1 MIAKAVP
8 AKTATSSIAR
18 LTQYISGLQVSG
30 DPAGWPALADYILDA
45 HSDGAKV
52 SYVRMSNLFSDELGP
67 AVKEIMLV
75 QEMNT
80 RAVGDKN
87 YHLVISFPHGEIPTK
102 EQLGD
107 IEDKLVE
114 AIGLSEHQRISAA
127 HDDKDHYHLHVAINK
142 VHPVSLRNISPPWD
156 HPALMR
162 KCEELEIKHG
172 LIRTNHER
180 GGEDALSKSKSPHEA
195 TSFKKWILE
204 NAHEHILAAVNSCE
218 TWQEFNKEI
227 AKFDILI
234 KPRGS
239 GLVIASINS
248 GVNVKASSINRALS
262 HDNLVAKFGPFE
274 QSKSNVAELKIQYEK
289 PNRQVQKQFS
299 ELFQAYQKERNSNL
313 ARRKQMRD
321 QVSKELSDFL
331 IKSKISY
338 AEKKRIIKND
348 WGRHPEFKLQA
359 HKNLALEKAAFWK
372 THKENRRARIRAI
385 DKVNPLITWH
395 QFLQKQVERG
405 DENALTALR
414 QFKQKRQR
422 LANQILT
429 ADSAEAAR
437 NVIFKD
443 LAPKVIRNGD
453 LHYVCR
459 DGGRLTDNKH
469 QIKVDDLT
477 TGAAFLALS
486 IAAERFG
493 DKPLV
498 INGSDEFKTEIAKV
512 ASIKGLSVTF
522 KDKAMEELRASFS
535 QAAILEKS
543 PNSQKPQSSK
553 SRGRR

>member
-1 MIAKAVP
+1 MIAKAIP

-45 HSDGAKV
+45 QSDGAKV
-52 SYVRMSNLFSDELGP
+52 SYVRMSNLYSDELGP

-75 QEMNT
+75 QEKNT

-87 YHLVISFPHGEIPTK
+87 YHLVISFPHGEIPNK
-102 EQLGD
+102 EQLDD

-114 AIGLSEHQRISAA
+114 AIGLGEHQRVSAA

-142 VHPVSLRNISPPWD
+142 VHPVTFRNISPSWD
-156 HPALMR
+156 HPALMK

-180 GGEDALSKSKSPHEA
+180 GGENAKTKSPHEG
-195 TSFKKWILE
+195 TSFKQWILDK
-204 NAHEHILAAVNSCE
+204 AHDHILAAINNCNN
-218 TWQEFNKEI
+218 WQEFNQAI
-227 AKFDILI
+227 AKFDIVI
-234 KPRGS
+234 RPRGS
-239 GLVIASINS
+239 GLVIASIAS
-248 GVNVKASSINRALS
+248 GVHVKASSINRALS
-262 HDNLVAKFGPFE
+262 HDNLVAKFGAFK
-274 QSKSNVAELKIQYEK
+274 QSKSNVVELKAQYEK
-289 PNRQVQKQFS
+289 PNRQVQRQFS
-299 ELFQAYQKERNSNL
+299 ELFQAYQKERNANL
-313 ARRKQMRD
+313 AVRKQMRD
-321 QVSKELSDFL
+321 HVTKELSEFL

-372 THKENRRARIRAI
+372 SHKENRRARIKEI
-385 DKVNPLITWH
+385 DKANPLITWH
-395 QFLQKQVERG
+395 QFLQRQVERG
-405 DENALTALR
+405 DENALAALR
-414 QFKQKRQR
+414 QFEQKRQR

-429 ADSAEAAR
+429 ADSTEAAR
-437 NVIFKD
+437 NVIFKE

-453 LHYVCR
+453 LHYICR

-493 DKPLV
+493 DRPLV
-498 INGSDEFKTEIAKV
+498 INGSDEFKAEIAKV
-512 ASIKGLSVTF
+512 ANIKGLKVTF
-522 KDKAMEELRASFS
+522 KDKAMEELWVRFS
-535 QAAILEKS
+535 QLSLSEETSKS
-543 PNSQKPQSSK
+543 RTLQSHK

>member
-1 MIAKAVP
+1 MIAKAIP
-8 AKTATSSIAR
+8 AKTSTSSIAR

-45 HSDGAKV
+45 QSDGAKV
-52 SYVRMSNLFSDELGP
+52 SYVRMTNLYSDELGP

-87 YHLVISFPHGEIPTK
+87 YHLVISLPHGEIPTK
-102 EQLGD
+102 EQLDD

-142 VHPVSLRNISPPWD
+142 VHPVSLRNISPSWD
-156 HPALMR
+156 HLALMK

-172 LIRTNHER
+172 LIRTNHEL
-180 GGEDALSKSKSPHEA
+180 GGEVALSKSKSPHEA
-195 TSFKKWILE
+195 QSFRKWIMD
-204 NAHEHILAAVNSCE
+204 NAHDHILAAVNSCSS
-218 TWQEFNKEI
+218 WQEFNQAI

-239 GLVIASINS
+239 GLVIASIET
-248 GVNVKASSINRALS
+248 GVHVKASTINRALS
-262 HDNLVAKFGPFE
+262 HDNLVAKFGAFE
-274 QSKSNVAELKIQYEK
+274 PSKSNVVESKSQYEK

-299 ELFQAYQKERNSNL
+299 ELFQAYQKERNANL

-321 QVSKELSDFL
+321 KVTKELSDFL

-372 THKENRRARIRAI
+372 CHKENRRALIKEI
-385 DKVNPLITWH
+385 DKANPLTTWQ

-405 DENALTALR
+405 DENALAALR
-414 QFKQKRQR
+414 QFEQKRQR

-429 ADSAEAAR
+429 ADSTDAAR

-469 QIKVDDLT
+469 QIKVVDLT

-498 INGSDEFKTEIAKV
+498 INGSHEFKLEIVKV
-512 ASIKGLSVTF
+512 ASIKGLNVTF
-522 KDKAMEELRASFS
+522 KDKAMEELRTSFS
-535 QAAILEKS
+535 QAASLEAASK
-543 PNSQKPQSSK
+543 SQKPQSNK
-553 SRGRR
+553 TRGRR

>member
-1 MIAKAVP
+1 MIAKAIP

-30 DPAGWPALADYILDA
+30 DPVGWPALADYILDA

-52 SYVRMSNLFSDELGP
+52 SYVRMSNLYSDELGP

-75 QEMNT
+75 QEKNT

-87 YHLVISFPHGEIPTK
+87 YHLVISFPHGEIPSK
-102 EQLGD
+102 EQLDD

-114 AIGLSEHQRISAA
+114 AIGLGEHQRISAA

-142 VHPVSLRNISPPWD
+142 VHPVTLRNISPSWD
-156 HPALMR
+156 HPTLMK
-162 KCEELEIKHG
+162 KCQDLEIKHG

-180 GGEDALSKSKSPHEA
+180 GGEVTKTKSPHEA
-195 TSFKKWILE
+195 NSFKKWILD
-204 NAHEHILAAVNSCE
+204 NAHDHILAAVKDCK
-218 TWQEFNKEI
+218 TWQEFNQAI
-227 AKFDILI
+227 AKFDIVI

-248 GVNVKASSINRALS
+248 GVHVKASSINRALS
-262 HDNLVAKFGPFE
+262 HDDLVAKFGAFQ
-274 QSKSNVAELKIQYEK
+274 QSKSNVVELKAQYEK
-289 PNRQVQKQFS
+289 PNQQVQKQFS
-299 ELFQAYQKERNSNL
+299 ELFQTYQKERNANL
-313 ARRKQMRD
+313 AARKQMRD
-321 QVSKELSDFL
+321 QVTKELSEFL

-348 WGRHPEFKLQA
+348 WGRHPEFKLQV
-359 HKNLALEKAAFWK
+359 HKNLALEKSAFWNS
-372 THKENRRARIRAI
+372 HKENRRARIKEI
-385 DKVNPLITWH
+385 DKANPLITWH
-395 QFLQKQVERG
+395 QFLQRQVERG
-405 DENALTALR
+405 DENALAALR
-414 QFKQKRQR
+414 QFEQKRQR

-429 ADSAEAAR
+429 ADSTEAAR

-453 LHYVCR
+453 LHYICR

-493 DKPLV
+493 DRPLV
-498 INGSDEFKTEIAKV
+498 INGSDEFKAQIAKV
-512 ASIKGLSVTF
+512 ASIKGLKVIF
-522 KDKAMEELRASFS
+522 KDKSMEELRTRFS
-535 QAAILEKS
+535 LSTSSEGTTRS
-543 PNSQKPQSSK
+543 RTPQSKK
-553 SRGRR
+553 SRVRR